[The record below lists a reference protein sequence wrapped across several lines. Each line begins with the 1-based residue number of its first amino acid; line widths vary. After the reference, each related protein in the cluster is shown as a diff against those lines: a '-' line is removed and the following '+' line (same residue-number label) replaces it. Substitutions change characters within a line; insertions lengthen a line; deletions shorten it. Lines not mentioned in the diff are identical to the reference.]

1 MTEYL
6 RLADESAEFT
16 YDRAKVEA
24 LGLQDLVIDKDPLG
38 PDGLPAPTKPRLPM
52 GEPLPGSS
60 SDRRRQTAKES
71 VAAKKKTTEADSP
84 GEDAG
89 QTSAAPE
96 TEN

>member
-16 YDRAKVEA
+16 YDKAKVDA
-24 LGLQDLVIDKDPLG
+24 LGLEHLVIDKDPLG
-38 PDGLPAPTKPRLPM
+38 PDGLPAPTKPRLPL
-52 GEPLPGSS
+52 GEPLVGSAQE
-60 SDRRRQTAKES
+60 RRRSQKTSGAKS
-71 VAAKKKTTEADSP
+71 S
-84 GEDAG
+84 GEDPG